1 MKRVLFF
8 LFFLLL
14 FVSVTLAQRVLFVGN
29 SYTAVNDL
37 PAMVSSIAGSMGENM
52 TYETSAPGGCN
63 FQNHLT
69 QSAQYIQQGGWD
81 VVILQEQ
88 SQLPSFPYNQ
98 FMNESYPYA
107 QQLCQMIRQY
117 NPEARIVFY
126 MTWGRKNG
134 DSQNAQYYPVLGTY
148 EGMDSLLR
156 ARYMQMAQDNQA
168 QVSPVG
174 AVWHHI
180 RDHYPQIELYQSDE
194 SHPSMYG
201 TYAAACCFYTV
212 LYHKD
217 PMEIQYTPDID
228 AQYAD
233 LIRQSAK
240 AVAYDS
246 LNTWL
251 FIENTDTT
259 QTPDDTVGVESFK
272 TPEISLYPNPAQDWL
287 YVESS
292 SQNEIERIRIFAVDG
307 AEVISLR
314 PVVGDKTKV
323 DVRNLPVGFYLL
335 ELVRRDGNR
344 YVKQFAKSR

>member
-1 MKRVLFF
+1 MRRLLFF
-8 LFFLLL
+8 LFFFFL
-14 FVSVTLAQRVLFVGN
+14 FTSVTFAQRVLFVGN

-37 PAMVSSIAGSMGENM
+37 PAMVSSIAGMMGENM
-52 TYETSAPGGCN
+52 TYETSAPGGCT
-63 FQNHLT
+63 FQGHLT

-81 VVILQEQ
+81 VVVLQEQ

-126 MTWGRKNG
+126 MTWGRKYG
-134 DSQNAQYYPVLGTY
+134 DSQNAQFYPVLGTY

-156 ARYMQMAQDNQA
+156 ARYMQMAQDNHA

-194 SHPSMYG
+194 SHPSLYG

-217 PMEIQYTPDID
+217 PMEIQYTPEID

-251 FIENTDTT
+251 FIEEPDTT
-259 QTPDDTVGVESFK
+259 QTSDTVGVEYF
-272 TPEISLYPNPAQDWL
+272 TIPDITLYPNPTQEWL
-287 YVESS
+287 FVETTTP
-292 SQNEIERIRIFAVDG
+292 NEIDNIRIFTVEG
-307 AEVISLR
+307 IEVSSIR

-323 DVRNLPVGFYLL
+323 DVRNLPAGVYLL
-335 ELVRRDGNR
+335 EIVRRDGNR
-344 YVKQFAKSR
+344 YVKQFLKSR

>member
-1 MKRVLFF
+1 MRRVLFF
-8 LFFLLL
+8 LFFFFL
-14 FVSVTLAQRVLFVGN
+14 FTSVTFAQRVLFVGN

-37 PAMVSSIAGSMGENM
+37 PAMVSSIAGMMGESLM
-52 TYETSAPGGCN
+52 YETSAPGGCT
-63 FQNHLT
+63 FQGHLT

-81 VVILQEQ
+81 VVVLQEQ

-148 EGMDSLLR
+148 AGMDSLLR
-156 ARYMQMAQDNQA
+156 ARYMQMAQDNHA

-180 RDHYPQIELYQSDE
+180 RNHYPQIELYQSDE
-194 SHPSMYG
+194 SHPSLYG

-217 PMEIQYTPDID
+217 PMEIQYTPEID

-251 FIENTDTT
+251 FIEEPDTT
-259 QTPDDTVGVESFK
+259 QTSDTVGVEYF
-272 TPEISLYPNPAQDWL
+272 TIPEITLYPNPTQEWL
-287 YVESS
+287 FVETTA
-292 SQNEIERIRIFAVDG
+292 QNEINNIRIFTVEG
-307 AEVISLR
+307 IEVSSIRL
-314 PVVGDKTKV
+314 VTGNKTKV
-323 DVRNLPVGFYLL
+323 DVRNLPSGIYLL
-335 ELVRRDGNR
+335 EIVRRDGNR
-344 YVKQFAKSR
+344 FVKQFVKSR

>member
-1 MKRVLFF
+1 MRRVLFF

-14 FVSVTLAQRVLFVGN
+14 TISVTFAQRVLFVGN

-52 TYETSAPGGCN
+52 TYETSAPGGCT

-81 VVILQEQ
+81 VVVLQEQ
-88 SQLPSFPYNQ
+88 SQLPSFPYSQ

-148 EGMDSLLR
+148 EGMDSLLL
-156 ARYMQMAQDNQA
+156 ARYMQMAQDNHA

-174 AVWHHI
+174 VVWHHI
-180 RDHYPQIELYQSDE
+180 RNHYPQIELYQSDE
-194 SHPSMYG
+194 SHPSLYG

-212 LYHKD
+212 LYQKD
-217 PMEIQYTPDID
+217 PTEIQYTPEID
-228 AQYAD
+228 VQYAD

-259 QTPDDTVGVESFK
+259 QTPDDTVGVGCFT
-272 TPEISLYPNPAQDWL
+272 TPSITLYPNPAQEWL
-287 YVESS
+287 YVETPP
-292 SQNEIERIRIFAVDG
+292 QYKIDHIRIFTVEG
-307 AEVISLR
+307 KEVTFLR
-314 PVVGDKTKV
+314 PVKIDINTV
-323 DVRNLPVGFYLL
+323 DIRNLPSGNYLL
-335 ELVRRDGNR
+335 EIVRCDGNR
-344 YVKQFAKSR
+344 YVKQFVKSR

>member
-1 MKRVLFF
+1 MRRVLFLLFF
-8 LFFLLL
+8 LFQFIT
-14 FVSVTLAQRVLFVGN
+14 VTIAQRVLFVGN

-52 TYETSAPGGCN
+52 TYETSAPGGCT

-81 VVILQEQ
+81 VVVLQEQ
-88 SQLPSFPYNQ
+88 SQLPSFPYSH

-156 ARYMQMAQDNQA
+156 ARYMQMAQDNHA

-194 SHPSMYG
+194 SHPSLYG
-201 TYAAACCFYTV
+201 TYAAACSFYTV

-217 PMEIQYTPDID
+217 PTEIQYTPEIS

-233 LIRQSAK
+233 LIRQSVK

-251 FIENTDTT
+251 FIEDTDTT

-272 TPEISLYPNPAQDWL
+272 TPKIFLYPNPAQEWL
-287 YVESS
+287 YVETAT
-292 SQNEIERIRIFAVDG
+292 QNEIDRIRIFTVEG
-307 AEVISLR
+307 AEVISLK
-314 PVVGDKTKV
+314 PEIEDKTKV
-323 DVRNLPVGFYLL
+323 DVRNLPAGFYVL
-335 ELVRRDGNR
+335 EMVRRDGNR
-344 YVKQFAKSR
+344 NVKQFVKSR